1 MDRLSALIAVALLAA
16 GCDKKDAPA
25 GEPAGRVNAAKT
37 GAKKGTTPEAF
48 CDVYH
53 PAASAPAFA
62 WSAAI
67 ASPPPAAPAKW
78 RWINVWATWCTPCI
92 EEMPRLAKW
101 RDKLGVQL
109 TFVSVDESDADI
121 AAYRK
126 QQPATPE
133 TLRLD
138 QAKANE
144 WFGQLGLDGSPPI
157 PIHIFVDASNK
168 LRCVRAGGVNEPD
181 LAVVEKLLAE

>member
-1 MDRLSALIAVALLAA
+1 MDRLSALIVVAIAGL

-25 GEPAGRVNAAKT
+25 GEPSGRVNAAKT
-37 GAKKGTTPEAF
+37 GAKRGATPEAF
-48 CDVYH
+48 CDVHH

-78 RWINVWATWCTPCI
+78 RWINIWATWCKPCL

-109 TFVSVDESDADI
+109 TFISVDESDADVE
-121 AAYRK
+121 AFRK
-126 QQPATPE
+126 LQPDTPE
-133 TLRLD
+133 SIRLD
-138 QAKANE
+138 QTKANE
-144 WFGQLGLDGSPPI
+144 WFAQLGLAGSSTI
-157 PIHIFVDASNK
+157 PIHIFVDPAGK
-168 LRCVRAGGVNEPD
+168 LRCVRAAGVTEPD